1 MTAVFETM
9 RATTLDGALRIALL
23 PWHLERLA
31 RSVRSLG
38 GTAFD
43 LAAVERAL
51 GDLRSV
57 DPATFILRV
66 TASIRGGAVELGVE
80 RRPLVA
86 PPRPLRLLPIEDL
99 PTLVSGRR
107 DLKLAER
114 GGWEAAE
121 QRARA
126 AGADEVL
133 TLRADGTVGETSRGN
148 LFAQVG
154 DRFVTPPADGTLL
167 PGVARTVLLHRLRR
181 IGAAVDERPVR
192 VEELDRARL
201 WSTNAVH
208 GPRPAALVG
217 GEFAPSGPDPLAA
230 LW

>member
-1 MTAVFETM
+1 MTVVFETM
-9 RATTLDGALRIALL
+9 RATIRDGALRIALL

-31 RSVRSLG
+31 RSVRALG
-38 GTAFD
+38 GTAFGI
-43 LAAVERAL
+43 AEVEQLL
-51 GDLRSV
+51 GDLRP
-57 DPATFILRV
+57 DDTATFVLRL
-66 TASIRGGAVELGVE
+66 TASIQGGAVGLGVE

-99 PTLVSGRR
+99 PSPVAGRR

-114 GGWEAAE
+114 SDWDVAE
-121 QRARA
+121 QRARSVA
-126 AGADEVL
+126 ADEVL

-167 PGVARTVLLHRLRR
+167 PGVARTVLLHRLRS
-181 IGAAVDERPVR
+181 IGASVDERPLH

-208 GPRPAALVG
+208 GPRPAVLVG
-217 GEFAPSGPDPLAA
+217 RESEPFGSDPLAA